1 MGISHNISTLSVI
14 NFFNTNIKMMVKL
27 KYFLIVTLSLYFQ
40 LFNVESAPLEPITVS
55 VVSALIGLAGTG
67 VGVRNLYVNLAS
79 SGCWPKTIHSQQ
91 VLAESKLS
99 KTQADRKAQQAIAED
114 PENTICE
121 RAWWI
126 FRGWTVTCSGHPIR
140 GLIVDLEHILW

>member
-1 MGISHNISTLSVI
+1 
-14 NFFNTNIKMMVKL
+14 MMVKL

-79 SGCWPKTIHSQQ
+79 SGCWPKTIHSQE
-91 VLAESKLS
+91 VLGEFHQKINVNW
-99 KTQADRKAQQAIAED
+99 TQT
-114 PENTICE
+114 N
-121 RAWWI
+121 
-126 FRGWTVTCSGHPIR
+126 FSNYFS
-140 GLIVDLEHILW
+140 